1 MQRPH
6 FLAAVAM
13 TALMMSRSAHAQA
26 SLKLVSPPEVDLP
39 FGDAAFPEGRGSQAT
54 SDNCLACHSADHVLN
69 QPSLS
74 KEGWEEVVQ
83 KVVRAYKAP
92 ISEHD
97 QAQIVDY
104 LVAVFGV
111 EDGSK

>member
-1 MQRPH
+1 MQRPLL
-6 FLAAVAM
+6 LAAVAM

-83 KVVRAYKAP
+83 KMVRAYKAP
-92 ISEHD
+92 ISPED
-97 QAQIVDY
+97 AEKIVGY
-104 LVAVFGV
+104 LAATKGL
-111 EDGSK
+111 K